1 MYLLSA
7 EGDAPFTQTTIGWV
21 IVFVSVLIAVVYAF
35 VNVRA
40 GRKELGSEIELA
52 PNRKPYYADEV
63 LEGKKLDRTLTFGL
77 ITLMICSVAVPLYW
91 LNEPGRQDG
100 AIRQFG
106 KEFASRGGEL
116 FASTA
121 DGGLNCAG
129 CHGGMKAQGGVAE
142 YTITDAEGHFVRKV
156 QWQAPAL
163 DTVLLR
169 YSREEVR
176 FILDYGRPF
185 SPMPAWGTK
194 GGGPLND
201 QQVQN
206 LIDYLE
212 SIQITPEQAQE
223 QAAAALEEMMATRA
237 PECVAARTRE
247 VLATAPAGAEAV
259 IVNGNAPDDEES
271 APGDAGVG
279 ETGSDSDAAADTG
292 GATSDDSGT
301 DSAGTGEEAG
311 ADSDAGS
318 DPEGSSSEDPGAGG
332 SESGSG
338 NVGGSDNT
346 SGESGTDGAAVTP
359 EGDPST
365 DGGGSGSETGEG
377 TEAAPKV
384 EVDVTD
390 CEPKWKTEGE
400 ALFNLG
406 YDDGFAGGA
415 YSCGRCHTQGW
426 SYGDKEK
433 DGGGAFGPN
442 LTNGATL
449 SQFPGV
455 ALGYQQ
461 QIEFIAAGSERG
473 QLYGNH
479 GQGTGRMPGFG
490 STPEEKVD
498 VVATGEVGVEAK
510 VPGEEGMLSQ
520 EMIEAIVEYERSL

>member
-7 EGDAPFTQTTIGWV
+7 EGDTPFTQTTIGWV
-21 IVFVSVLIAVVYAF
+21 IVFISVLIAVVYAF

-40 GRKELGSEIELA
+40 GRKELGSEVELA
-52 PNRKPYYADEV
+52 PNRKTYYSDEE

-77 ITLMICSVAVPLYW
+77 ITLMICAVAVPLYW
-91 LNEPGRQDG
+91 LNEPGRQQG
-100 AIRQFG
+100 AIDQFG
-106 KEFASRGGEL
+106 REFASRGGEL
-116 FASTA
+116 FATTA

-129 CHGGMKAQGGVAE
+129 CHGGMKAQGGVAD

-206 LIDYLE
+206 LIDYMA
-212 SIQITPEQAQE
+212 SIQITPEKAQE
-223 QAAAALEEMMATRA
+223 QAAGELEKMMATRA
-237 PECVAARTRE
+237 PECVASKTRE

-259 IVNGNAPDDEES
+259 IVNGNAPEDEGAS

-279 ETGSDSDAAADTG
+279 ETGSDSDAAAD
-292 GATSDDSGT
+292 DSGSGSGGSG
-301 DSAGTGEEAG
+301 DEAA
-311 ADSDAGS
+311 ADDAES
-318 DPEGSSSEDPGAGG
+318 DPEGSSSEDPGSGG
-332 SESGSG
+332 SASGSG

-346 SGESGTDGAAVTP
+346 AGSGESGTDGAAVTP

-365 DGGGSGSETGEG
+365 EGGGASGGSGTGAGETA
-377 TEAAPKV
+377 EAVKV

-426 SYGDKEK
+426 SYGDKET

-442 LTNGATL
+442 LTNGSTL

-455 ALGYQQ
+455 ALGFQQ
-461 QIEFIAAGSERG
+461 QVEFIASGSERG

-479 GQGTGRMPGFG
+479 GQGSGRMPGFG

>member
-21 IVFVSVLIAVVYAF
+21 IVFISVLIAVVYAF
-35 VNVRA
+35 VNIRN

-52 PNRKPYYADEV
+52 PNRKPYYSDEE

-77 ITLMICSVAVPLYW
+77 ITLMICAVSVPLYW
-91 LNEPGRQDG
+91 LNEPGRQSG
-100 AIRQFG
+100 AIEQFNR
-106 KEFASRGGEL
+106 EFASRGGEL
-116 FASTA
+116 FATTA

-129 CHGGMKAQGGVAE
+129 CHGGMKAQGGPAD

-156 QWQAPAL
+156 VWQAPAL

-206 LIDYLE
+206 LIDYLA

-223 QAAAALEEMMATRA
+223 QAAGELEKMMATRE
-237 PECVAARTRE
+237 PECVASRTRL
-247 VLATAPAGAEAV
+247 VLAGAPTGAEAV
-259 IVNGNAPDDEES
+259 IVNDNAPDDEEA
-271 APGDAGVG
+271 APGDASVGDTGSESEATGDDGG
-279 ETGSDSDAAADTG
+279 ET
-292 GATSDDSGT
+292 
-301 DSAGTGEEAG
+301 
-311 ADSDAGS
+311 
-318 DPEGSSSEDPGAGG
+318 AGG
-332 SESGSG
+332 SGSDEAGTQDEADTTGEDAEAESDGSDTGSG
-338 NVGGSDNT
+338 NVGGESDT
-346 SGESGTDGAAVTP
+346 GDGAAVSS
-359 EGDPST
+359 EGD
-365 DGGGSGSETGEG
+365 SGTESSASATETGEG
-377 TEAAPKV
+377 TEAAPEV

-390 CEPKWKTEGE
+390 CPPKWKTEGE
-400 ALFNLG
+400 ALFNMG
-406 YDDGFAGGA
+406 YDNAFAGGA

-426 SYGDKEK
+426 SYGDKQT

-442 LTNGATL
+442 LTNGSTL

-455 ALGYQQ
+455 VLGYQQ
-461 QIEFIAAGSERG
+461 QVEFIASGSERG

-479 GQGTGRMPGFG
+479 GQGSGRMPGFG

>member
-1 MYLLSA
+1 MFLLSA

-21 IVFVSVLIAVVYAF
+21 IVFISVLIAVAYAF

-52 PNRKPYYADEV
+52 PNRKPYYPDEV

-77 ITLMICSVAVPLYW
+77 ITLMICAVSVPLYW
-91 LNEPGRQDG
+91 LNEPGRMDG
-100 AIRQFG
+100 AINQFG
-106 KEFASRGGEL
+106 KEFASRGGEQ

-129 CHGGMKAQGGVAE
+129 CHGGMKAQGGAAD

-206 LIDYLE
+206 IVDYLA

-223 QAAAALEEMMATRA
+223 QAAGELEKMMATRA

-247 VLATAPAGAEAV
+247 VLAFAPAGAEAV
-259 IVNGNAPDDEES
+259 IVNDNAPDDE
-271 APGDAGVG
+271 
-279 ETGSDSDAAADTG
+279 AADTG
-292 GATSDDSGT
+292 D
-301 DSAGTGEEAG
+301 GE
-311 ADSDAGS
+311 
-318 DPEGSSSEDPGAGG
+318 
-332 SESGSG
+332 
-338 NVGGSDNT
+338 T
-346 SGESGTDGAAVTP
+346 T
-359 EGDPST
+359 
-365 DGGGSGSETGEG
+365 ET
-377 TEAAPKV
+377 TEATETTPRV

-400 ALFNLG
+400 ALFNMG

-426 SYGDKEK
+426 SYGDKGT

-449 SQFPGV
+449 SRFPGV

-461 QIEFIAAGSERG
+461 QIEFIASGSQRG
-473 QLYGNH
+473 QLYGDA
-479 GQGTGRMPGFG
+479 QGTGRMPGFG

-510 VPGEEGMLSQ
+510 VPGEEGMLSGD
-520 EMIEAIVEYERSL
+520 MIEAIVEYERSL

>member
-21 IVFVSVLIAVVYAF
+21 IVFISVLVAVVYAF

-40 GRKELGSEIELA
+40 GRKELGSEVELA
-52 PNRKPYYADEV
+52 PNRKPYYSDEV

-91 LNEPGRQDG
+91 LAEPGRQDG
-100 AIRQFG
+100 AIELFNDQ
-106 KEFASRGGEL
+106 FASRGGNM
-116 FASTA
+116 FATTA

-129 CHGGMKAQGGVAE
+129 CHGGMKAVGGVAE

-156 QWQAPAL
+156 EWQAPAL

-194 GGGPLND
+194 GGGPLNE

-206 LIDYLE
+206 LIDYMA

-223 QAAAALEEMMATRA
+223 QAAGALEKMMATRA

-247 VLATAPAGAEAV
+247 VLATAPTGAEAV
-259 IVNGNAPDDEES
+259 IVNGNAPDDEEA

-279 ETGSDSDAAADTG
+279 ETGSASDASGDTG
-292 GATSDDSGT
+292 GET
-301 DSAGTGEEAG
+301 
-311 ADSDAGS
+311 
-318 DPEGSSSEDPGAGG
+318 AGG
-332 SESGSG
+332 SGSDEAGTQDEADTSGEGDQGGGSDTGTG
-338 NVGGSDNT
+338 NVGG
-346 SGESGTDGAAVTP
+346 EASGTDGAAVTP
-359 EGDPST
+359 EGDT
-365 DGGGSGSETGEG
+365 GTGGGGSGTETGEA

-426 SYGDKEK
+426 SYGDKET

-442 LTNGATL
+442 LTNGSTL

-479 GQGTGRMPGFG
+479 GQGSGRMPGFG
-490 STPEEKVD
+490 STPEERVD

-510 VPGEEGMLSQ
+510 APGEEGMLTQ